1 MLVRTFLALLALG
14 GAPAV
19 AQTAIQSAAPA
30 PMTADS
36 PGPQVEKRI
45 ADLRKKL
52 QITAVQDP
60 LWTAFAST
68 MRQNAV
74 RVGQMSAART
84 TQLGRQKAPD
94 EMRGY
99 ADAARTHA
107 EDLARLVAP
116 FEALYATMSAEQQA
130 NADRAFDRPMG
141 RSKR

>member
-1 MLVRTFLALLALG
+1 MLIRTVLTVTLLCV
-14 GAPAV
+14 APAL
-19 AQTAIQSAAPA
+19 AQTAIQTAAPA
-30 PMTADS
+30 PTANEN

-45 ADLRKKL
+45 ADLRNKL
-52 QITAVQDP
+52 QISPAQDP
-60 LWTAFAST
+60 LWTVFAST

-74 RVGQMSAART
+74 HVRQMSAARV
-84 TQLGRQKAPD
+84 TQAGAQKAPD

-116 FEALYATMSAEQQA
+116 FEALYATMSPEQQA
-130 NADRAFDRPMG
+130 NADRAFDRPVG